1 MLAVKKKHTKCVD
14 KEEKGVYNKNHTDS
28 VEFEREVMF
37 MGYAEKLR
45 KLRGGKSRADVCKD
59 TGIKLSTLQMYECGE
74 RNPKDS
80 VKRILADYYG
90 KTVQEIF
97 FDD

>member
-1 MLAVKKKHTKCVD
+1 
-14 KEEKGVYNKNHTDS
+14 
-28 VEFEREVMF
+28 MF

-45 KLRGGKSRADVCKD
+45 KLRGEKPRAEVCKD

-80 VKRILADYYG
+80 VKRILADYYK

>member
-1 MLAVKKKHTKCVD
+1 
-14 KEEKGVYNKNHTDS
+14 
-28 VEFEREVMF
+28 MF

-45 KLRGGKSRADVCKD
+45 KLRGEKSRAEVCKD

-80 VKRILADYYG
+80 VKRILADYYK

>member
-1 MLAVKKKHTKCVD
+1 MNVKKKHTKCVD
-14 KEEKGVYNKNHTDS
+14 RKREKVYNLNHTDS
-28 VEFEREVMF
+28 VDDEKEVMF

-45 KLRGGKSRADVCKD
+45 KLRGEKPRADVCKD

-80 VKRILADYYG
+80 VKRILAEYYG